1 MKHMDSKLFEE
12 VLYLLD
18 ELAQD
23 TTVPKNVRKTAQD
36 SKTRL
41 QNDKESLDIRCATA
55 VSLLD
60 DMANDPNVPSHGRAA
75 LYTVISRLEALAK
88 S

>member
-1 MKHMDSKLFEE
+1 MDQKLYDE
-12 VLYLLD
+12 VNYLLD

-23 TTVPKNVRKTAQD
+23 TSVPRNVRKSATD

-41 QNDKESLDIRCATA
+41 SNGRESLDLRCAGA
-55 VSLLD
+55 VSTLD
-60 DMANDPNVPSHGRAA
+60 EMANDPNVPSHGRAA
-75 LYTVISRLEALAK
+75 LYTIISKLEALAK

>member
-1 MKHMDSKLFEE
+1 MDKNLYDE

-18 ELAQD
+18 DLSQD
-23 TTVPKNVRKTAQD
+23 TSVPKNVRKSATD

-41 QNDKESLDIRCATA
+41 VNEAESLDLRCATA
-55 VSLLD
+55 VSILD
-60 DMANDPNVPSHGRAA
+60 EMANDPNVPAHGRAS
-75 LYTVISRLEALAK
+75 LYTIISKLEALAK